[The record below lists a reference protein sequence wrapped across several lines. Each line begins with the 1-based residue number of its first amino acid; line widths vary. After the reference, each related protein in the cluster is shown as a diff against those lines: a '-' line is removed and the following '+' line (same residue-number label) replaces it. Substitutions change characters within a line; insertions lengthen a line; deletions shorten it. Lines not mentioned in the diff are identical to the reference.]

1 MKIVIAP
8 DSFKGSLT
16 AIEAAQAI
24 ERGVKK
30 ALPSGETV
38 IVPVADGGEGTMES
52 LVKATNG
59 HKVEWTV
66 KGPMQN
72 PVQAAYGVLGDSET
86 CVIEMAMA
94 SGICLVNSE
103 NLNPMKATTF
113 GTGQLIKKAL
123 DDGFRKFILAI
134 GGSATNDGGIG
145 MLQALGMRLLD
156 SDGLSVRY
164 GGAKLARIASIDTCD
179 FDGRIANSEFII
191 ASDVQNPLIGEN
203 GATYIFGPQKG
214 ATPEMVKVLD
224 KNLSHWADLVE
235 KQIGIH
241 LHDRPGAGAAG
252 GIGGAFQ
259 AFFPSK
265 TNRGVDIVITYSKL
279 VEQLE
284 NANIVITGEGQIDF
298 QTASGK
304 TPMGVAEAA
313 MKKGIPVFALT
324 GSIGQGIDILYE
336 HGITSVHSIINT
348 PMSLQEAI
356 TRAEELLERTAEQV
370 MRTYIASFISK

>member
-24 ERGVKK
+24 ERGVKN

-52 LVKATNG
+52 LVTATNG

-94 SGICLVNSE
+94 SGICLVNTE

-164 GGAKLARIASIDTCD
+164 GGAELARIATIDTCD

-203 GATYIFGPQKG
+203 GATYVFGPQKG